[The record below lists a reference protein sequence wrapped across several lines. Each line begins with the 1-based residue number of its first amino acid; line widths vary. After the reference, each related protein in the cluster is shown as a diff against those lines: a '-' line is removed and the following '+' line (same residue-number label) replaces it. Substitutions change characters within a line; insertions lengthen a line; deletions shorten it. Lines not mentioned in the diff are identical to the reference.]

1 MFKTISVNI
10 FENTYETRLVIP
22 VCIRVAN
29 GSDYSVIAL
38 VAGFILKWYIIDIKL
53 SDYIT
58 TLEEV
63 TRINQTTA
71 TVTLSYVR

>member
-1 MFKTISVNI
+1 VFKTIGVNI
-10 FENTYETRLVIP
+10 FENTNETRLVIP
-22 VCIRVAN
+22 VCIGIAN
-29 GSDYSVIAL
+29 GSDYSIITL
-38 VAGFILKWYIIDIKL
+38 VAGFILEWYIIDAKL